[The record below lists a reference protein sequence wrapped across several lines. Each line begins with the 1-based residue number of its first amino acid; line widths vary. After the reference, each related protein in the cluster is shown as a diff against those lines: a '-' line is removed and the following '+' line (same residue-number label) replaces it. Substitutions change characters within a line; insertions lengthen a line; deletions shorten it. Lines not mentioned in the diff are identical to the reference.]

1 MVKVDTPLRIT
12 GNIAEIGADVSTP
25 KSSPIQPKLACEAG
39 KFSTLV
45 GDSERTICVACPE
58 GYFQPHSGQNLCS
71 PCAAGRYSNINE
83 SVMCASCEPGRYQNS
98 LGATRCRACETQGE
112 IPNDFQ
118 TDCEKPPWRIKS
130 DCSHT
135 QFLDDSSDNNTDYE
149 CASCP
154 RGASCVGDINAS
166 GILAKFGWSQC
177 PIKYD
182 STYKVPVF
190 ERCQF

>member
-1 MVKVDTPLRIT
+1 MR
-12 GNIAEIGADVSTP
+12 NAD
-25 KSSPIQPKLACEAG
+25 
-39 KFSTLV
+39 
-45 GDSERTICVACPE
+45 
-58 GYFQPHSGQNLCS
+58 
-71 PCAAGRYSNINE
+71 
-83 SVMCASCEPGRYQNS
+83 
-98 LGATRCRACETQGE
+98 E

-190 ERCQF
+190 ERCQFLGSCLGQTNEPPGPICF